1 MTATLVPDPALPAD
15 GLTPTVGATEF
26 RVNRAR
32 DFDGSRYF
40 TGTLD
45 ELALYDR
52 ALTPQEAFD
61 HYHEALDEIFA
72 DGFE

>member
-1 MTATLVPDPALPAD
+1 VTATLVPDPGLPAD
-15 GLTPTVGATEF
+15 GLTPAVEATAF

-45 ELALYDR
+45 ELSLYDR
-52 ALTPQEAFD
+52 ALTPQEAFE
-61 HYHEALDEIFA
+61 HFRQALDEIFA
-72 DGFE
+72 NGFE